1 MSFGT
6 ATEQRDVPE
15 ASGNLPAGDQASL
28 GILALFIMFVVS
40 VPKHNLPA
48 VIAYGSFPVFFITA
62 AGIPLRPIAKRLLRL
77 SPFVLFMAAGNLYFD
92 RTPFSAA
99 GSFTITGGMV
109 SGSVIV
115 AKTFVAL
122 GAMHAFSLCTPFHRF
137 GSALRSFG
145 VPEVFVTQLQLVY
158 RYSFLLVPEARSLRK
173 ARDLRSFGG
182 RGNDLFSTA
191 QLIGSLLLRTTSRA
205 ERIYMAMCA
214 RGFRHSL
221 SMEQKK
227 PFTATD
233 TAAITAAL
241 ICFAAVRVLF
251 AP

>member
-1 MSFGT
+1 MSFEA
-6 ATEQRDVPE
+6 ATERKDAPE
-15 ASGNLPAGDQASL
+15 RPGNLPAGDQAVL
-28 GILALFIMFVVS
+28 GILIMFIVFVVS

-48 VIAYGSFPVFFITA
+48 VIAYGSFPLFFITA

-77 SPFVLFMAAGNLYFD
+77 SPFILFMAAGNLYFD
-92 RTPFSAA
+92 RTPFSCA

-109 SGSVIV
+109 SGSVII

-137 GSALRSFG
+137 GNALRSFG
-145 VPEVFVTQLQLVY
+145 VPDVFVTQLQLVY
-158 RYSFLLVPEARSLRK
+158 RYTFLLVPEARSLRK

-182 RGNDLFSTA
+182 RGNDLFNAA

-214 RGFRHSL
+214 RGFRNSL
-221 SMEQKK
+221 SPEQKK
-227 PFTATD
+227 PFTAKD
-233 TAAITAAL
+233 MAAVTAAL
-241 ICFAAVRVLF
+241 ACFTAVKVLF
-251 AP
+251 AA